1 MNTPRQRPTALTLLA
16 ILANLIGV
24 LSAIAAAA
32 IAWWE
37 NQTYLSSQE
46 ATLLGL
52 LGAFGVLQIL
62 SSFALLRLD
71 SAGRSLQIFTSGA
84 WLLGCA
90 IAAATWWGT
99 PQLPMLVIAIPGALL
114 AAISLSYL
122 ASAEVAGVFDDAGIE
137 ASSARGLMFMDIV
150 IAGFL
155 LLIVYPMV
163 RSTTARGTQ
172 AQTMTTI
179 RSIATAA
186 ESFARD
192 QKHFPE
198 VRSFAELQGRL
209 SPTYLRNMPL
219 QDGWKNDLRFES
231 WRTPDALAA
240 DHYAIASGGKD
251 RRFEKRSLRDYS
263 DRGTTDLDCDI
274 VFRDGKFISYPAEL
288 QVKEA
293 AQKSS
298 DPDSLFKEA
307 TSLYWSN
314 QYDRAIPLFIK
325 YLKDRPDDA
334 LANARLGVSYCN
346 VSRFQDAIPLLQK
359 ASALDKTDYQSRNN
373 LALAYDKVGKPE
385 LGIAPA
391 REAVALEPHNAV
403 VNNTLGWVLL
413 RARKDGEAIAPLALA
428 VRLDPNEV
436 QPHYNLALA
445 YHGVGD
451 EQRARQQAAIV
462 KRLDPHSAQEL
473 EAALRQ

>member
-71 SAGRSLQIFTSGA
+71 SAGRTLQIFTSGA

-231 WRTPDALAA
+231 WRTPDALA
-240 DHYAIASGGKD
+240 
-251 RRFEKRSLRDYS
+251 
-263 DRGTTDLDCDI
+263 
-274 VFRDGKFISYPAEL
+274 
-288 QVKEA
+288 
-293 AQKSS
+293 
-298 DPDSLFKEA
+298 
-307 TSLYWSN
+307 
-314 QYDRAIPLFIK
+314 
-325 YLKDRPDDA
+325 
-334 LANARLGVSYCN
+334 NARLGVSYCN

-413 RARKDGEAIAPLALA
+413 RARKGGEAIAPLALA